1 MESDLAGSNSVSIAA
16 EITAFESDPATSRL
30 DLTAQDA
37 MTIDLSKTI
46 GNTKIYTVG
55 LLIEDDKDT
64 ADTAD
69 DVVIAA
75 TPVQTTTGSITLSH
89 VDASHITSSDANTS
103 AGDST
108 ADPVVPPGDLFTA
121 NNHQTIFD
129 LVAGSLNGTEDQV
142 IFLPTG

>member
-1 MESDLAGSNSVSIAA
+1 
-16 EITAFESDPATSRL
+16 
-30 DLTAQDA
+30 
-37 MTIDLSKTI
+37 MTIDLTTGI
-46 GNTKIYTVG
+46 GNEVIYAIG
-55 LLIEDDKDT
+55 LQITDDKGT
-64 ADTAD
+64 VDTAD
-69 DVVIAA
+69 DVVVAA